1 MHKHF
6 AVAVIFNIA
15 TFMIGITLTFNEVS
29 VVYALSCK
37 FDTNMYNGELFHIV
51 TPAVCI
57 ELKICKTMIDARL
70 TCQPATHTTGLA
82 KRGPEGRGGS
92 LIRSEDGTQ
101 IGYRLAGLH

>member
-57 ELKICKTMIDARL
+57 ELKICKTTVDALSTVFLNKQVMNIMLMLCLYCRFSFYNFVHL
-70 TCQPATHTTGLA
+70 YPHSQL
-82 KRGPEGRGGS
+82 
-92 LIRSEDGTQ
+92 
-101 IGYRLAGLH
+101 

>member
-29 VVYALSCK
+29 VVYVLSCK
-37 FDTNMYNGELFHIV
+37 LVSKMSNGELFHIV

-57 ELKICKTMIDARL
+57 ELKLCKTTIDAL
-70 TCQPATHTTGLA
+70 STVM
-82 KRGPEGRGGS
+82 KVI
-92 LIRSEDGTQ
+92 LI
-101 IGYRLAGLH
+101 LCL